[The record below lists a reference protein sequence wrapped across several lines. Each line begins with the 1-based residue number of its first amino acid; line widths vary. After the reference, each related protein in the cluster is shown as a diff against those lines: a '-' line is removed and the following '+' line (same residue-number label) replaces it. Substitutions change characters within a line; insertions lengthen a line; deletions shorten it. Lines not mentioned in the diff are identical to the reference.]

1 MREDVMKD
9 CKKAIFHMLMILAVS
24 IISGY
29 LLLVLAFS
37 IPQSRIFT
45 GLANSVS
52 VLQRDDLE
60 EKIFGYPSSM
70 LDVFTDGAMLNAA
83 LYSNE
88 ESPFKRAV
96 ACYQYVY
103 DDLSRSEAFI
113 AYFEPREPDGS
124 MPYVRYW
131 HGILVILKPLF
142 LFFNYSDIRMFNLI
156 GQVVL
161 ICFTVY
167 AFAIRKLSR
176 YIPAVFVTYF
186 FLMPFTLP
194 MSIQYSPVFY
204 IGFAALAVLVM
215 YYDKLAVKD
224 RLFCFFMLTGILT
237 SYFDLLTYPVFTL
250 GLPLTGLLI
259 LPGDTA
265 GQKETETGAFGR
277 RFITFILCGISW
289 FAGYAGMWAGKL
301 LVALPFYGTSAFTD
315 AMDSAGKRSASGA
328 ADEGIGYADALRS
341 NFFMYKNNVF
351 RLCLIIYTLVIIGII
366 IYRITKRKTEFYP
379 ERIPM
384 FLCVIAI
391 PFVWYFVTTEHAQV
405 HAFMTYKDLTVAVFA
420 YCAGIVSLIG
430 NNDRDKEVPEA
441 E

>member
-9 CKKAIFHMLMILAVS
+9 CKKTIFHMLVILAVS

-70 LDVFTDGAMLNAA
+70 LDVFTDGAMFNAA
-83 LYSNE
+83 LHSND

-96 ACYQYVY
+96 ACYQYIY
-103 DDLSRSEAFI
+103 DDLSRSEGFM

-142 LFFNYSDIRMFNLI
+142 LFFNYSDIRMLNLI
-156 GQVVL
+156 GQLIL

-167 AFAIRKLSR
+167 AFAVRKQSR
-176 YIPAVFVTYF
+176 YIPALFITYF

-204 IGFAALAVLVM
+204 IGFGALAFLM
-215 YYDKLAVKD
+215 MFYERLAVKD

-250 GLPLTGLLI
+250 GLPLTGLII
-259 LPGDTA
+259 LYGNA
-265 GQKETETGAFGR
+265 EKQEETGVLKRGFVS
-277 RFITFILCGISW
+277 FILCGISW
-289 FAGYAGMWAGKL
+289 FIGYAGMWAGKL
-301 LVALPFYGTSAFTD
+301 LVAFPFYGISAFTD
-315 AMDSAGKRSASGA
+315 ALDSAGKRSASGA
-328 ADEGIGYADALRS
+328 ADEGIGYLDALRS
-341 NFFMYKNNVF
+341 NLFMYKNNVF
-351 RLCLIIYTLVIIGII
+351 RLCLIIYTLVIAGII
-366 IYRITKRKTEFYP
+366 IYRISKRTAGASLKQMAMY
-379 ERIPM
+379 
-384 FLCVIAI
+384 LCVIAI
-391 PFVWYFVTTEHAQV
+391 PFAWYFVTAEHAQV

-420 YCAGIVSLIG
+420 YCAGIMSLTG
-430 NNDRDKEVPEA
+430 DKTEKNAVTEA
-441 E
+441 K

>member
-1 MREDVMKD
+1 MKD
-9 CKKAIFHMLMILAVS
+9 RIKSIFHLFIILAASVL
-24 IISGY
+24 IGY
-29 LLLVLAFS
+29 LLLVMVFC

-45 GLANSVS
+45 GLANSVP

-60 EKIFGYPSSM
+60 EKIFGYPSSR

-83 LYSNE
+83 LHSNE
-88 ESPFKRAV
+88 ESPFKRAA

-103 DDLSRSEAFI
+103 DDLSRADAFI

-124 MPYVRYW
+124 ISYVRYW

-142 LFFNYSDIRMFNLI
+142 LFFNYSDIRMFNAI
-156 GQVVL
+156 GQLAL

-167 AFAIRKLSR
+167 AFAARKLSR
-176 YIPAVFVTYF
+176 YIPAVFITYF

-194 MSIQYSPVFY
+194 MSIQYSSVFY
-204 IGFAALAVLVM
+204 IGFGVLSVLVM
-215 YYDKLAVKD
+215 FYDRIAVKD
-224 RLFCFFMLTGILT
+224 RLLTFFLITGILT

-259 LPGDTA
+259 LSRDLE
-265 GQKETETGAFGR
+265 QNNEDGAEGGSKA
-277 RFITFILCGISW
+277 RFKTFIFCGISW
-289 FAGYAGMWAGKL
+289 FFGYAGMWAGKI
-301 LVALPFYGTSAFTD
+301 VTALPFFGTGALTE
-315 AMDSAGKRSASGA
+315 ALNSAGKRSASGA
-328 ADEGIGYADALRS
+328 ADEGISYADALAS

-351 RLCLIIYTLVIIGII
+351 KLCLIIYTLAVIVIIAYKIFKNKADLSL
-366 IYRITKRKTEFYP
+366 RQV
-379 ERIPM
+379 PM

-430 NNDRDKEVPEA
+430 NNDRDKAASEVK
-441 E
+441 